1 LIAAQYAPAENW
13 RRPMN
18 YSNLFKAFENQ
29 DRYGDVGKALRA
41 RNFPG
46 VSNLM
51 AVINRPSPSSRFA
64 PLFKSM
70 SELVRGQR
78 IAVKSVVAD
87 AAAEK
92 AEARRIMP
100 QLIETANQLAASG
113 RISSLDAAKLDIRIA
128 AAARELE

>member
-1 LIAAQYAPAENW
+1 
-13 RRPMN
+13 
-18 YSNLFKAFENQ
+18 
-29 DRYGDVGKALRA
+29 
-41 RNFPG
+41 
-46 VSNLM
+46 
-51 AVINRPSPSSRFA
+51 
-64 PLFKSM
+64 M